1 MRTLALY
8 FLLQRS
14 PNYGRH
20 PSFQVIVQDMEDVV
34 ALTSSIVEERR
45 PREIESGA
53 LKVEA
58 HDIFQPQPRI
68 GNDYSF
74 ILRHIM

>member
-1 MRTLALY
+1 MRMLAVV
-8 FLLQRS
+8 FPVPMS
-14 PNYGRH
+14 PIFGRH
-20 PSFQVIVQDMEDVV
+20 PSFQAIVQDMEDVV
-34 ALTSSIVEERR
+34 ALTGSIMEERR
-45 PREIESGA
+45 PREIESGV

-58 HDIFQPQPRI
+58 HDLFQPQQRI